1 MEGCHWNLTLNYVTR
16 AWNLVIGWISVSFP
30 RSRNGWRVASSWN
43 SMWKIIHL
51 SPCKANLV
59 EVCDMFY
66 SKLCAQPTLDVYIE
80 DLNMELV
87 SHVPCKFSLVA
98 QKVLEA
104 PQQKRD
110 ILMWSKHSPK
120 WTNGLMG
127 GFFKAYWSFM
137 SGHDCGEWISWV
149 RPISKW
155 SYMRSHRAFVLR
167 RE

>member
-1 MEGCHWNLTLNYVTR
+1 MKSGDRMNKCFFSSVKERMAGGLIMKLYVEDHTL
-16 AWNLVIGWISVSFP
+16 VS
-30 RSRNGWRVASSWN
+30 
-43 SMWKIIHL
+43 L
-51 SPCKANLV
+51 QANLV

-110 ILMWSKHSPK
+110 ILM
-120 WTNGLMG
+120 
-127 GFFKAYWSFM
+127 
-137 SGHDCGEWISWV
+137 
-149 RPISKW
+149 
-155 SYMRSHRAFVLR
+155 
-167 RE
+167 